1 MMTHLCC
8 DVLKRLEGKT
18 LCTAES
24 CTGGGIGA
32 ALTAI
37 PGSSAVYMGGIISY
51 TNEIKQK
58 LLGVNPVLLKNLG
71 AVSAPIA
78 EAMAMGARKALDAD
92 IAVSVTGLAGPG
104 GDDRGNPVGLVFI
117 GYADDKRI
125 TSRRFVFSGDR
136 EEVRRQAVEQALKLI
151 LELN

>member
-1 MMTHLCC
+1 MHLTC
-8 DVLKRLEGKT
+8 DILKRLEGKS
-18 LCTAES
+18 LATAES

-37 PGSSAVYMGGIISY
+37 PGSSEVYKGGIISY
-51 TNEIKQK
+51 TNEVKQK

-78 EAMAMGARKALDAD
+78 EAMAMGARSALNAD

-104 GDDRGNPVGLVFI
+104 GDERGNQVGLVFI

-125 TSRRFVFSGDR
+125 VSRRFVFSGDR
-136 EEVRRQAVEQALKLI
+136 EEVRKQAVEEALKLI